1 MKLFRDF
8 YKALVFLVRNTRE
21 VRYSKILVVLVLVTG
36 VVSGLSNTGLIA
48 VINDTINSDNGIGP
62 NLVWSFIGLSL
73 LLMVTRFASAAL
85 LGYLNTKATLELN
98 TRMCRQILAAPLRRL
113 EEIGASRLL
122 AMLASDIGAL
132 SNILPIL
139 PTIVINLA
147 IVVSCLAYLFWL
159 SPSLLVALICLMAL
173 AIFSYQVPLSKSQ
186 IYARRMREEGNFL
199 YSHYRAIIEGTKELK
214 LNRRRGITFYERLFQ
229 PTAARM
235 ADLGFRSSLMQS
247 LSGSWG
253 VFLSFLPIGLLAF
266 VLPNLNNIR
275 VEVVTGY
282 TLIILYM
289 TGPLQ
294 SIISLIAPLTHAS
307 VAVDNIAR
315 LQLTPGAEAS
325 YVQETATEES
335 QSNWNEL
342 TLAGVTH
349 TYYREKEESNFT
361 LGPIDLTFKQ
371 GSLVYLIG
379 KNGSGKTTLAKLITG
394 LYAPESG
401 AIHFNGQ
408 VVDEKNIDDFR
419 QHFSMLFSDFFLF
432 EDLLGVDSPNLDE
445 QALEHLRR
453 LQLDHKV
460 KVQDGKFSTTE
471 LSQGQRKRLALL
483 NAFLEDR
490 SIYIFDE
497 WASDQDPM
505 FRDVFYYDLL
515 PELKARG
522 KTVIVISHDDR
533 YYHLGDRLIR
543 LEDGQ
548 VELDQPT
555 GQANEGLNG
564 INLPTAEA
572 VASTRR

>member
-8 YKALVFLVRNTRE
+8 YKALSFLVRNTRG
-21 VRYSKILVVLVLVTG
+21 VRYSKLLVVLVLLTG
-36 VVSGLSNTGLIA
+36 ILSGLSNTGLIA
-48 VINDTINSDNGIGP
+48 VINTALNSSDGLGRNA
-62 NLVWSFIGLSL
+62 VWAFIGLSL
-73 LLMVTRFASAAL
+73 LLMLTRFSSSAL

-113 EEIGASRLL
+113 EEIGAPRLL
-122 AMLASDIGAL
+122 AMLASDIGAI

-139 PTIVINLA
+139 PAIVINLA
-147 IVVSCLAYLFWL
+147 IVVGCLTYLFWL

-173 AIFSYQVPLSKSQ
+173 SVFSYQLPLSKAQ
-186 IYARRMREEGNFL
+186 LYARRLREEGNFL
-199 YSHYRAIIEGTKELK
+199 YSHYRSIVEGTKELK
-214 LNRRRGITFYERLFQ
+214 LHRRRGITFYERLFQ
-229 PTAARM
+229 PTASRM
-235 ADLGFRSSLMQS
+235 ADLGFRSSVMQA

-253 VFLSFLPIGLLAF
+253 VFLSFLPIGLLVF
-266 VLPNLNNIR
+266 VLPTLNNIR
-275 VEVVTGY
+275 VEVLTGY

-315 LQLTPGAEAS
+315 LQLTPD
-325 YVQETATEES
+325 VQALRARETEPEP
-335 QSNWNEL
+335 QPNWKEL
-342 TLAGVTH
+342 TLEGVTH

-371 GSLVYLIG
+371 GSLVYLTG

-394 LYAPESG
+394 LYEPESG
-401 AIHFNGQ
+401 AIRFNGQ
-408 VVDEKNIDDFR
+408 VIDEQNIEDYR
-419 QHFSMLFSDFFLF
+419 RNFSMLFSDFFLF
-432 EDLLGVDSPNLDE
+432 EDLLGVESANLDE
-445 QALEHLRR
+445 RAHEHLVR

-460 KVQDGKFSTTE
+460 QVQDGRLSTTE

-490 SIYIFDE
+490 PIYIFDE

-555 GQANEGLNG
+555 GETNQTLGS
-564 INLPTAEA
+564 INLPAAE
-572 VASTRR
+572 VIASSGR